1 MRLDRRE
8 RIRLLLASYLDACSP
23 GRTQSDIRAALGS
36 RPPPRAELFD
46 EGSYHELGQAL
57 DKIKTPCPKI
67 YRHTIAYYVE
77 TREPWSQKRVAER
90 GVSLLERLMPRNI
103 FVPED
108 VAIRAGVTPG
118 DARAASKWKRQ
129 AA

>member
-1 MRLDRRE
+1 MFDRRE
-8 RIRLLLASYLDACSP
+8 RIRLLLTSYIDACSP
-23 GRTQSDIRAALGS
+23 ARTFSDIRAPLGS

-57 DKIKTPCPKI
+57 DKIRKPCPKI
-67 YRHTIAYYVE
+67 YRHTIAYFVE
-77 TREPWSQKRVAER
+77 PEKWSQKRVAER
-90 GVSLLERLMPRNI
+90 GVSLIERLMPRNI

-108 VAIRAGVTPG
+108 VAIRAGITPG
-118 DARAASKWKRQ
+118 DARAACRWRK